1 MAFRLTDTDHGY
13 KELVA
18 RVFGMGRPKITVGV
32 HAQEGSE
39 AHEGEDGTTLA
50 DVATWN
56 EFGAGTVPERSF
68 LRAWFDE
75 NQERIKEVI
84 KRLLADV
91 IAGKITEDVA
101 LERLGLWMQA
111 DIQKRIAN
119 SIPPPNAAST
129 VAAKGSSTPL
139 INKGQLRSG
148 ITFKVEKG
156 AKT

>member
-1 MAFRLTDTDHGY
+1 MAFRITDNDKGY

-18 RVFGMGRPKITVGV
+18 RVFGFGRPKITVGV
-32 HAQEGSE
+32 HEKDGGAE
-39 AHEGEDGTTLA
+39 HGEGTTIA

-56 EFGAGTVPERSF
+56 EFGAGSIPERSF

-91 IAGKITEDVA
+91 IAGKISEDVA

-111 DIQKRIAN
+111 DIQKRIAQG
-119 SIPPPNAAST
+119 IPPPNAAST
-129 VAAKGSSTPL
+129 IAAKGSSVPL
-139 INKGQLRSG
+139 VDTGQLRSA
-148 ITFKVEKG
+148 ITFEVKKD
-156 AKT
+156 KK

>member
-1 MAFRLTDTDHGY
+1 MAFKLVDNDKGY

-18 RVFGMGRPKITVGV
+18 RVFGMGHPKITVGV
-32 HAQEGSE
+32 HAK
-39 AHEGEDGTTLA
+39 EGEAEHGEGTTLA

-56 EFGAGTVPERSF
+56 EFGAGSVPERSF

-75 NQERIKEVI
+75 NKERIKGVI
-84 KRLLADV
+84 KTLLTQV
-91 IAGKITEDVA
+91 VAGKITEDVA

-119 SIPPPNAAST
+119 GIPPPNATST

-139 INKGQLRSG
+139 INEGQLRSG

-156 AKT
+156 SKT